1 MSGVPYARLSGFYAL
16 HFAVL
21 GAFVPFWSLYL
32 EHLGLDKFAIGQM
45 LAIIM
50 GTKVFSPY
58 LWGWVADR
66 TGHHLAVIITT
77 VAGSLASFAL
87 TLWVTGFWPLALV
100 TGLFGFFWH
109 AALPQFEAVTMDFLG
124 DAVHRYSQIRLWGS
138 LGFIA
143 VVLLAPLLLEAR
155 GVAFLPQL
163 VLVLLALLLANALL
177 LPRPPELAHESGQG
191 MARVLTR
198 PAVLAFLLVCT
209 LQLVSHG
216 PYYTFYTL
224 YAGLHGYDLT
234 AAGWLWALGVIAE
247 VLLFLVMHRLL
258 ARHDAVRLL
267 QLSVALTALRWGL
280 IALVPDNLPLMLLAQ
295 VLHAASYGLFHA
307 SAIHLVYRLFSGR
320 LRGRGQAL
328 YASASFGLGGAIGA
342 FAGGY
347 AWETWG
353 PAWSFG
359 LAALIALIAL
369 GVAVFGMR
377 GLLLPADGRP
387 SMMAQTARRP

>member
-1 MSGVPYARLSGFYAL
+1 MTRIPHVRLSAFYAL

-32 EHLGLDKFAIGQM
+32 EHLGLDKIAIGQM

-50 GTKVFSPY
+50 GTKLFSPY

-66 TGHHLAVIITT
+66 TGRHLPVIVTT

-124 DAVHRYSQIRLWGS
+124 SAVHRYSQIRLWGS

-143 VVLLAPLLLEAR
+143 VVLGAPPLLER
-155 GVAFLPQL
+155 YGIGRLPEM
-163 VLVLLALLLANALL
+163 VLLLLALLLVTALL
-177 LPRPPELAHESGQG
+177 LPRPPQVVHHSDGRIDG
-191 MARVLTR
+191 VLRR
-198 PAVLAFLLVCT
+198 PAVIAFLLVCA

-224 YAGLHGYDLT
+224 YAGLHGYDMT
-234 AAGWLWALGVIAE
+234 TAGWLWALGVMAE
-247 VLLFLVMHRLL
+247 VGLFLVMHRLL
-258 ARHDAVRLL
+258 DRHHAVRLL
-267 QLSVALTALRWGL
+267 QISVALTALRWLL
-280 IALVPDNLPLMLLAQ
+280 IALVPDHLPLMLLAQ

-307 SAIHLVYRLFSGR
+307 SAIHLVYRLFPGR

-328 YASASFGLGGAIGA
+328 YASASFGLGGALGA
-342 FAGGY
+342 LLGGY
-347 AWETWG
+347 AWEIWG

-359 LAALIALIAL
+359 LAALVALA
-369 GVAVFGMR
+369 A
-377 GLLLPADGRP
+377 LLLSLLGLRHLLPVATERP
-387 SMMAQTARRP
+387 LRA